1 MGPRGLALSSS
12 FCSYDLELTR
22 SVLSPP
28 LPTLQREMWTAVVLR
43 WAFWLQK
50 DAEIATG
57 NRRSLQNLTPI
68 STWLSATEINS
79 SRQWGLESLGRS

>member
-1 MGPRGLALSSS
+1 MGLLGFALSSS

-22 SVLSPP
+22 SVLSLP
-28 LPTLQREMWTAVVLR
+28 LPMLQREMWPAVVLR

-50 DAEIATG
+50 DAEIAAG

-68 STWLSATEINS
+68 SAWLSATEINS
-79 SRQWGLESLGRS
+79 SRQWCVESLGRS